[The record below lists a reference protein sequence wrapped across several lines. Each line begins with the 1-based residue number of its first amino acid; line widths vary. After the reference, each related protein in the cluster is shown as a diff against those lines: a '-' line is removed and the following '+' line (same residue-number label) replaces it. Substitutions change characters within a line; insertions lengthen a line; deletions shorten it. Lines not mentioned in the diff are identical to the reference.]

1 MIILDEYFW
10 ILDLLENGNIVLAV
24 KKKKKKREVA
34 GCLHHMVIFIF
45 HAFLYDRL
53 FCIAMFFFIIHS
65 SFFFVELQINLN
77 AAFIYWFS
85 FYFYLS

>member
-10 ILDLLENGNIVLAV
+10 ILDLPENGNIVLAV
-24 KKKKKKREVA
+24 KKGEVA

-45 HAFLYDRL
+45 DAFLYDRL

-65 SFFFVELQINLN
+65 SFFFFL
-77 AAFIYWFS
+77 
-85 FYFYLS
+85 